1 MLAMQQRITLSYD
14 GSWIGLLTALFE
26 VYEYKFNDVTIQ
38 REALADQ
45 TDLFGAR
52 HEVHT
57 DEAKAAR
64 VKKGIIDRVGK
75 KDFQEL
81 YAAYLSEIDG
91 VEDLILRLVRHY
103 LTPEGANLSRNYG
116 HEDVLR
122 IKQIN
127 KSVSRERHRFK
138 AFVRFRKLSDELF
151 FAKIDPD
158 FNVLPLI
165 IPHFKDRYADQS
177 WVIYDIKRDYGAYYN
192 QTEVVE
198 IHLSDL
204 PSEAELIARGEEREA
219 LYDELWRRY
228 FRSTNITERKNTKLH
243 LQHVPKR
250 YWKYL
255 NEKFDL

>member
-1 MLAMQQRITLSYD
+1 MQQRTTLSYD
-14 GSWIGLLTALFE
+14 GSWVGLLTAIFE
-26 VYEYKFNDVTIQ
+26 VYEYKFDAASIQ
-38 REALADQ
+38 QMAQADQ
-45 TDLFGAR
+45 GDLFGAR

-57 DEAKAAR
+57 DHAKAER
-64 VKKGIIDRVGK
+64 VKKGVINRVGK

-81 YAAYLSEIDG
+81 YAAYLSELQG
-91 VEDLILRLVRHY
+91 VEDLILRLVRNY
-103 LTPEGANLSRNYG
+103 LAPDGVGLSQNYG

-158 FNVLPLI
+158 FNILPLI
-165 IPHFKDRYADQS
+165 IPHFRDRYADQS

-192 QTEVVE
+192 QSEVVE

-204 PSEAELIARGEEREA
+204 PSEREIMERGEDKEA

>member
-1 MLAMQQRITLSYD
+1 MQHLTTLSYD
-14 GSWIGLLTALFE
+14 GSWVGLLTAIFE
-26 VYEYKFNDVTIQ
+26 VYEYKLNVASIQ
-38 REALADQ
+38 RIAQADQ

-52 HEVHT
+52 HEVYA
-57 DEAKAAR
+57 DDIKAER
-64 VKKGIIDRVGK
+64 VKKGIVDRVGK
-75 KDFQEL
+75 MDFQEL
-81 YAAYLSEIDG
+81 YGAYLSELDG

-103 LTPEGANLSRNYG
+103 LAPGGAGLSRNYG

-138 AFVRFRKLSDELF
+138 AFVRFKKLSDALY

-158 FNVLPLI
+158 FNVIPLI

-177 WVIYDIKRDYGAYYN
+177 WVIYDVKRDYGAYYN
-192 QTEVVE
+192 QKEVVE

-204 PSEAELIARGEEREA
+204 PSAREIVAKGEEKEA

-228 FRSTNITERKNTKLH
+228 FRSTNIIERKNTKLH
-243 LQHVPKR
+243 VQHVPKR

-255 NEKFDL
+255 NEKYDL